1 MQFRVTAIMGA
12 TMNQHMTLETDF
24 APAERATPEQVE
36 KQFIA
41 VKSSPAV
48 QEIFN
53 RIPHIA
59 FVLNHER
66 QIVYANRCLLD
77 FLGVSEN
84 SSVSGDR
91 PGEALRCIHSSK
103 TEGGCGTTRNCS
115 TCGAVLAILAAQSTG
130 EPQMRECRITRQV
143 DNHTDAIDLRVWT
156 DQLTIEE
163 KTYTV
168 MLAMDISDEKRR
180 RVLERVF
187 FHDIKNTATALQGSV
202 HFLAHDTDTATA
214 AGFSDK
220 LRPIVDQLIRE
231 IMAQEQLLAAENNE
245 LTIHSEPVSISTLL
259 EALCDSYRDLN
270 IAIKRTIELYLPE
283 QDQITTDRTVLER
296 IISNMLKNALEAS
309 SPNDT
314 IKVGCKHTDS
324 GVRFWVSNPQ
334 YMMKDIQLQVFQ
346 RSFSTKGMNRGIGT
360 YSIKL
365 LTERYLH
372 GHAGFTSTPH
382 EGTTFFVD
390 LPTNRP

>member
-1 MQFRVTAIMGA
+1 MGA
-12 TMNQHMTLETDF
+12 TMNESLTLTTDF

-77 FLGVSEN
+77 FLGFSEN
-84 SSVSGDR
+84 NSVSGDR
-91 PGEALRCIHSSK
+91 PGEALRCIHSSE

-143 DNHTDAIDLRVWT
+143 DNDTDALDLRVWT

-202 HFLAHDTDTATA
+202 YFLTHDTDTATA
-214 AGFSDK
+214 AGFSNK
-220 LRPIVDQLIRE
+220 LRPLVDQLIRE

-245 LTIHSEPVSISTLL
+245 LTIHSEPVSIKALL
-259 EALCDSYRDLN
+259 EELCDSYRDLN
-270 IAIKRTIELYLPE
+270 IAIKRTIEIYLPE

-314 IKVGCKHTDS
+314 IEVGCKHIDS

-334 YMMKDIQLQVFQ
+334 YMMKDIQLQLFQ

-390 LPTNRP
+390 LPT

>member
-1 MQFRVTAIMGA
+1 VQFRIERVLFTHVSSCLQLRVTAIMGA
-12 TMNQHMTLETDF
+12 TMNQHITLETDF

-143 DNHTDAIDLRVWT
+143 DNNTDAIDLRVWT
-156 DQLTIEE
+156 DQIKIQKTQYTI
-163 KTYTV
+163 V
-168 MLAMDISDEKRR
+168 LVMDISDEKRR

-187 FHDIKNTATALQGSV
+187 FTTSRIPPPPCKA
-202 HFLAHDTDTATA
+202 
-214 AGFSDK
+214 
-220 LRPIVDQLIRE
+220 RC
-231 IMAQEQLLAAENNE
+231 
-245 LTIHSEPVSISTLL
+245 IS
-259 EALCDSYRDLN
+259 
-270 IAIKRTIELYLPE
+270 
-283 QDQITTDRTVLER
+283 
-296 IISNMLKNALEAS
+296 
-309 SPNDT
+309 
-314 IKVGCKHTDS
+314 
-324 GVRFWVSNPQ
+324 
-334 YMMKDIQLQVFQ
+334 
-346 RSFSTKGMNRGIGT
+346 
-360 YSIKL
+360 
-365 LTERYLH
+365 
-372 GHAGFTSTPH
+372 
-382 EGTTFFVD
+382 
-390 LPTNRP
+390 LPTNQHLQTKHPYQRRCAQWWTS

>member
-1 MQFRVTAIMGA
+1 MGA
-12 TMNQHMTLETDF
+12 TMNESLTLETDF
-24 APAERATPEQVE
+24 APAKRATPEQVE

-48 QEIFN
+48 QEIFD

-245 LTIHSEPVSISTLL
+245 LTIHSEPVSIRTLL

-270 IAIKRTIELYLPE
+270 IAIKRTIELYPPE

-314 IKVGCKHTDS
+314 IKVGCKHIDS

-334 YMMKDIQLQVFQ
+334 YMVKDIQLQVFQ

-390 LPTNRP
+390 LPT